1 MLLKYFQNVGV
12 PMACISG
19 AAALDT
25 PGKCGNTFRRPAA
38 YRIHG
43 PFYPSVVL
51 TEPPGDAR
59 YGSLIML
66 WWFIAIQEAVPD
78 LQTGYR
84 SALLRASWRSPLMW
98 LLITGLCLKNVYS
111 VVKEHLVR
119 RPRNNLVVTGK
130 IVSAEGM
137 ILKGRE
143 VPVSDPLSTGRER
156 TVRNAK
162 RISESYVEIRALQ
175 PEFSVRFMS

>member
-1 MLLKYFQNVGV
+1 
-12 PMACISG
+12 
-19 AAALDT
+19 
-25 PGKCGNTFRRPAA
+25 
-38 YRIHG
+38 
-43 PFYPSVVL
+43 
-51 TEPPGDAR
+51 
-59 YGSLIML
+59 
-66 WWFIAIQEAVPD
+66 
-78 LQTGYR
+78 
-84 SALLRASWRSPLMW
+84 MW

>member
-1 MLLKYFQNVGV
+1 MKWESSPLFLVRYGLSVFV
-12 PMACISG
+12 
-19 AAALDT
+19 LDT

-43 PFYPSVVL
+43 PLYPSVVL

-66 WWFIAIQEAVPD
+66 WWFIAIREAVPD

-84 SALLRASWRSPLMW
+84 SAPYRASWRSSLMW
-98 LLITGLCLKNVYS
+98 LLITDLCLKNVYS

-119 RPRNNLVVTGK
+119 RPRNNLVVTGR
-130 IVSAEGM
+130 
-137 ILKGRE
+137 ILSKKRVFAVG
-143 VPVSDPLSTGRER
+143 PVGLLYRPRRPTFTDSVQSETVER
-156 TVRNAK
+156 
-162 RISESYVEIRALQ
+162 
-175 PEFSVRFMS
+175 

>member
-1 MLLKYFQNVGV
+1 MIHSCPGSCPGLTDRLSLRSLKS
-12 PMACISG
+12 I
-19 AAALDT
+19 AA
-25 PGKCGNTFRRPAA
+25 FAA
-38 YRIHG
+38 
-43 PFYPSVVL
+43 V
-51 TEPPGDAR
+51 
-59 YGSLIML
+59 
-66 WWFIAIQEAVPD
+66 
-78 LQTGYR
+78 
-84 SALLRASWRSPLMW
+84 W

>member
-1 MLLKYFQNVGV
+1 MKWESSPLFLVRYGLSVFV
-12 PMACISG
+12 
-19 AAALDT
+19 LDT

-43 PFYPSVVL
+43 PLYPSVVL

-59 YGSLIML
+59 YGSLIIL
-66 WWFIAIQEAVPD
+66 WWFIAIREAVPD

-119 RPRNNLVVTGK
+119 RPRNNLVVTSK
-130 IVSAEGM
+130 I
-137 ILKGRE
+137 
-143 VPVSDPLSTGRER
+143 LSEMLMFAVGQ
-156 TVRNAK
+156 N
-162 RISESYVEIRALQ
+162 
-175 PEFSVRFMS
+175 